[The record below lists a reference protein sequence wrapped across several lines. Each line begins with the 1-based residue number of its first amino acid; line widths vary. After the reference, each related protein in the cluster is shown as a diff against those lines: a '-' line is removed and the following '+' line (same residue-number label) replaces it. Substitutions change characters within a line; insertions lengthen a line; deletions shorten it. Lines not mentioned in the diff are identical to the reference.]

1 MKKKILSLVL
11 VVAMLASMLVL
22 APVSGAT
29 EKSATVKTSNVVAVG
44 DTVAVDV
51 TITSDMPV
59 YGYTLAYEYD
69 ASKLHFEGITFAIAG
84 GVENYDAK
92 DGPAYTEVTHSG
104 PYEIFGW
111 TYNAKATTAAKNP
124 IDATDGA
131 VVATLN
137 FTILDGASGDAY
149 VAIRN
154 LKRANGTAISELYTG
169 MDGSTVT
176 SKYVGDDIEYLESKV
191 TILPEGYSTEST
203 LPPVNYITQDDVD
216 NEILQYT
223 FNEEMDGVII
233 TGYNKEK
240 ATYSGILVLPST
252 LVDNVVEM
260 TEEEYPVVGIA
271 AEAFSQETL
280 ITAFV
285 IPETVNEIA
294 PLAFFKCAATDY
306 YVMNDE
312 CVISSNAMGMTANSS
327 KTKFYIYNKVL
338 VDGTTTSTTTI
349 HGGANAKA
357 YAETVVT
364 ASTAYKATCFS
375 YSSSTAFPT
384 ENTLTF
390 NDTKYYFTSG
400 TEVTLPG
407 MVEDANGRLVVEW
420 NVGVVGKTIT
430 ITEDIVLE
438 PAKTI
443 AKPQTSTEVGLK
455 LADSWKGL
463 SMRFKA
469 TFGVADYD
477 TLVEVAGEGGSV
489 ALGMLITP
497 ARYVSYAGAFT
508 KEALAE
514 FEVGDKTYSLGE
526 DAYVDVALNGYFSKT
541 DDEYTFAARLQN
553 FSDTTLAKNPDFAAV
568 MYATVTT
575 ADGATF
581 TVYGD
586 FNFAAN
592 NSVLDVAENTS
603 TEGQTD
609 TIKGAVANL
618 IKKLNGEEV

>member
-11 VVAMLASMLVL
+11 VIAMLASMLVL

-29 EKSATVKTSNVVAVG
+29 ESKATLEFSNAVGVQG
-44 DTVAVDV
+44 DTVTVDFKV
-51 TITSDMPV
+51 TTE
-59 YGYTLAYEYD
+59 TLQGIQFMFEYD
-69 ASKLHFEGITFAIAG
+69 AERLSFAGFEEGIAWTTAYGTVYPADLTTNKTFK
-84 GVENYDAK
+84 YFTD
-92 DGPAYTEVTHSG
+92 YG
-104 PYEIFGW
+104 PYTIPSLGL
-111 TYNAKATTAAKNP
+111 TTVADLSAGEV
-124 IDATDGA
+124 I
-131 VVATLN
+131 ATLT
-137 FTILDGASGDAY
+137 FTIKDDAPLGDAY
-149 VAIRN
+149 VRFAPLTKPGDAAVQVNTVDRGD
-154 LKRANGTAISELYTG
+154 GTYLYSEDITFVDGAIS
-169 MDGSTVT
+169 V
-176 SKYVGDDIEYLESKV
+176 
-191 TILPEGYSTEST
+191 LPEGYSLNPT
-203 LPPVNYITQDDVD
+203 LPVHYLTQEDLASMNAKGTFEYDVNDD
-216 NEILQYT
+216 E
-223 FNEEMDGVII
+223 DGWII
-233 TGYNKEK
+233 TKFSESLN
-240 ATYSGILVLPST
+240 GIVVFPEEIYDFLFESDLT
-252 LVDNVVEM
+252 L
-260 TEEEYPVVGIA
+260 PVVGIA
-271 AEAFSQETL
+271 TFAVNANA
-280 ITAFV
+280 TAAGFV
-285 IPETVNEIA
+285 IPASVVEIST
-294 PLAFFKCAATDY
+294 LAFYKCAATDY
-306 YVMNDE
+306 YVMNPD
-312 CVISSNAMGMTANSS
+312 CIIGAGALGADATL
-327 KTKFYIYNKVL
+327 T
-338 VDGTTTSTTTI
+338 DGALPIKKGPFVMNVATGAATI
-349 HGGANAKA
+349 HGVAG
-357 YAETVVT
+357 
-364 ASTAYKATCFS
+364 STAEEYAAQTFTTNISHKKTKLNWVANTEL
-375 YSSSTAFPT
+375 PT
-384 ENTLTF
+384 ENTLKF
-390 NDTKYYFTSG
+390 NGNTYYFPAG

-407 MVEDANGRLVVEW
+407 MMEDANGNLVVAW
-420 NVGVVGKTIT
+420 NAGAVGSKIT

-514 FEVGDKTYSLGE
+514 FKVGETTYALGE

-592 NSVLDVAENTS
+592 NSVLDVAKNTS